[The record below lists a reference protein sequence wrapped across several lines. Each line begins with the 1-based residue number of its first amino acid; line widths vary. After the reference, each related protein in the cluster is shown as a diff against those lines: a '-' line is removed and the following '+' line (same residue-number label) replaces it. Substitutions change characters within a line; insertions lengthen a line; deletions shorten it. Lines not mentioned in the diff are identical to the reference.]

1 MRFLL
6 TSAGI
11 RNTSI
16 HDALVSLNSSEVETR
31 SAKSLLEPRVVAY
44 RGEVVVRSRL
54 LAERREQLA

>member
-44 RGEVVVRSRL
+44 CGEVVVRPRL